1 MARDQCSQVDKR
13 QLIVRVFLT
22 LQAEAFMVAP
32 KEQRPGEPSEEA
44 LMSLSKEN
52 GNTCCG
58 HYTCPFDHWQR
69 SLVAHIHIC
78 VMLEMPCLL
87 EPPTSRCCTKKRHR
101 LLHDGKEKEKARTHV
116 LKAK

>member
-44 LMSLSKEN
+44 LMSLSKREWEHMLW
-52 GNTCCG
+52 TL
-58 HYTCPFDHWQR
+58 HMSLR
-69 SLVAHIHIC
+69 SLAEEFGRPDQQMCDVRDA
-78 VMLEMPCLL
+78 VLAG
-87 EPPTSRCCTKKRHR
+87 PPH
-101 LLHDGKEKEKARTHV
+101 
-116 LKAK
+116 

>member
-44 LMSLSKEN
+44 LMSLSKREWEHMLW
-52 GNTCCG
+52 TL
-58 HYTCPFDHWQR
+58 HMSLR
-69 SLVAHIHIC
+69 SLAEEFGRPYPHMCDVGDA
-78 VMLEMPCLL
+78 LL
-87 EPPTSRCCTKKRHR
+87 AGPPH
-101 LLHDGKEKEKARTHV
+101 
-116 LKAK
+116 